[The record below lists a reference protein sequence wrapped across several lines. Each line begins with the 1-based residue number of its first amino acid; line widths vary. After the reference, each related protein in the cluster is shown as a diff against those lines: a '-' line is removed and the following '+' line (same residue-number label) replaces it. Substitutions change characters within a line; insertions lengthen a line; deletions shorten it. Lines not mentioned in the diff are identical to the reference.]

1 MGIGTVTAVNEPSRR
16 PADRGHP
23 SALRSR
29 AQPMA
34 NGVAALLFIGGCV
47 AFYSPRL
54 YDVGVTLFLAGSIV
68 MLASSVAEIVS
79 DRHQRRDESP

>member
-1 MGIGTVTAVNEPSRR
+1 MTTVKEPLRR
-16 PADRGHP
+16 PAGRRP
-23 SALRSR
+23 SGAPRSL
-29 AQPMA
+29 AQPMT

-68 MLASSVAEIVS
+68 MLANSVVEIVA
-79 DRHQRRDESP
+79 DRHRRRDDGS